1 MADRVIDL
9 LMKSRNSSGGYDIM
23 HPITKTANVKTNESI
38 EVMLTNPI
46 GSYSNGDVIA
56 ANTSVDVIIK
66 KLVQQQIPPTYTA
79 PSISLTVAGKAAGSY
94 EAGTSCNPS
103 LTSTFSAGD
112 AGAITEHKISKNGSA
127 VASGTASTLTHSETF
142 VLGDE
147 TVTFV
152 SACTYEAGA
161 IKNDNFGDPYPS
173 TAIQAGTV
181 TSSSKSYTG
190 FRKYFYG
197 ADNTT
202 EAPTT
207 SAEIRALTGSSSAAS
222 NGKTFTLSV
231 TAGQRRAMFAYPAS
245 LRDVSS
251 VKYVEMGNDE
261 SKAFFTQSLVDVEG
275 ADGYTTMSYKV
286 YTYIPDQA
294 FPSNMTLNVTI

>member
-9 LMKSRNSSGGYDIM
+9 LMKSKNSSGGYDIM
-23 HPITKTANVKTNESI
+23 HPFTKTANVKTNESI
-38 EVMLTNPI
+38 EVMLTNPV
-46 GSYSNGDVIA
+46 GSYSNGDVID

-66 KLVQQQIPPTYTA
+66 KLVQQQIPPVYTA
-79 PSISLTVAGKAAGSY
+79 PSINLVVAGKAVGSY

-103 LTSTFSAGD
+103 LTSTFTAGD
-112 AGAITEHKISKNGSA
+112 AGAITEHKITKNGTS
-127 VASGTASTLTHSETF
+127 VASGTATSLAHSDTF

-152 SACTYEAGA
+152 SSCTYEDGA

-173 TAIQAGTV
+173 TSIKSGTV

-202 EAPTT
+202 TAPTA
-207 SAEIRALTGSSSAAS
+207 SAEIRALTGSTVAAS

-231 TAGQRRAMFAYPAS
+231 TAGQRRAMFAYPAT
-245 LRDVSS
+245 LRDVTS

-261 SKAFFTQSLVDVEG
+261 SKAFFTKTLVDVEG
-275 ADGYTTMSYKV
+275 ADGFTAMSYKV

-294 FPSNMTLNVTI
+294 FPSNMTLNITI